1 MCRGHPPPACQH
13 ILFIREGRR
22 NTSTTPG
29 APSRIV
35 PTTQDWRMR
44 VNLSRKLQF
53 PQGDHHHKPL
63 PRHSDMVQ
71 WHQDQ
76 TRHRTNCPMGGRSR
90 ICLRQE
96 EAEVFTECNGAWW
109 RTIIYPVETGCC
121 SCVGIS
127 AVLHLRGMRVTGANQ
142 WNALKDLAEE
152 KEQD

>member
-96 EAEVFTECNGAWW
+96 EAEVFTECHWGLMENHHLPSRSRMLQLCWYISCSPPEGHASNWSK
-109 RTIIYPVETGCC
+109 PVECPERPG
-121 SCVGIS
+121 
-127 AVLHLRGMRVTGANQ
+127 
-142 WNALKDLAEE
+142 
-152 KEQD
+152 